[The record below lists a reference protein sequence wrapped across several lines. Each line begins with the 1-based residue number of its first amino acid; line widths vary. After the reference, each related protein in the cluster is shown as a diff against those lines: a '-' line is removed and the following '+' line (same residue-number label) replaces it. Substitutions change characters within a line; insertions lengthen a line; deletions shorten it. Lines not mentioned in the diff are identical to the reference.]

1 MKSSFVPT
9 LLLADTLILIG
20 MSRLLFFSHF
30 SPERNLFWVFIAL
43 AILNLTLLAIISI
56 QALGRRKG
64 YPHLAWVVILIL
76 AASVV
81 WALPTL
87 VTPFKPTA
95 QSLQNSLVSPTMTI
109 TMGAPHYNQRPLLEN
124 LSGSVS
130 RDDEK
135 GSGNHP
141 GKVAGVITSTPGLN
155 AEIDTTVPSL
165 SMTPKGILGG
175 GDYYRSAVT
184 VSLAGTDTGSGVASV
199 EYRLDG
205 QDWVQGN
212 EVVISADGDHG
223 LEGRVTDKAG
233 NVTHR
238 GIAVHIDTIPPVA
251 TFIMPAPG
259 STTWV
264 QGMIMLGGK
273 VSDVGSGVAGVEI
286 SLDGGM
292 TWHTLKLVNEIWRY
306 DWETTP
312 LIIGEYRVFARAKDI
327 AGNVQSLGS
336 TVIIIAPTHPA
347 PWMCRSD
354 SAIKPSES
362 GLLIVY
368 NLCPCNSGH
377 PFRSNSSCSL
387 PEQSDFTDD
396 KKLS

>member
-9 LLLADTLILIG
+9 LLLADALILIG

-30 SPERNLFWVFIAL
+30 SPERNLFWVFMAL
-43 AILNLTLLAIISI
+43 AILDLTLLAIISI
-56 QALGRRKG
+56 QAFGRRKG
-64 YPHLAWVVILIL
+64 YPHPALVVILIL
-76 AASVV
+76 ASSAV

-124 LSGSVS
+124 LSGSVA

-135 GSGNHP
+135 GSGYLKR
-141 GKVAGVITSTPGLN
+141 KVNGLIISTPALN
-155 AEIDTTVPSL
+155 AEIDTIAPSL

-212 EVVISADGDHG
+212 EVAITADGDHG

-233 NVTHR
+233 NVTWKAMA
-238 GIAVHIDTIPPVA
+238 IHIDTIPPTT
-251 TFIMPAPG
+251 TFVIPPSN
-259 STTWV
+259 STISS
-264 QGMIMLGGK
+264 QGIVMLGGE
-273 VSDVGSGVAGVEI
+273 VSDVGSGITGMGL
-286 SLDGGM
+286 SLDGGKS
-292 TWHTLKLVNEIWRY
+292 WQSLPLVNEIWRY
-306 DWETTP
+306 NWNTMKLPDGKYP
-312 LIIGEYRVFARAKDI
+312 VIARAKDI
-327 AGNVQSLGS
+327 AGNSQTQEILVMIINANHHSLGRC
-336 TVIIIAPTHPA
+336 AG
-347 PWMCRSD
+347 MR
-354 SAIKPSES
+354 E
-362 GLLIVY
+362 Y
-368 NLCPCNSGH
+368 Q
-377 PFRSNSSCSL
+377 SC
-387 PEQSDFTDD
+387 
-396 KKLS
+396 